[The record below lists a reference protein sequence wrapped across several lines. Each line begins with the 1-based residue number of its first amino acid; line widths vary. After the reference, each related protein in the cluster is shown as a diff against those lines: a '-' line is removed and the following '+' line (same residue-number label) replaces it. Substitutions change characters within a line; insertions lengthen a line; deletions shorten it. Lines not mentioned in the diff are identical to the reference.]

1 MKPDNGTKWDL
12 TELKGDFNGLGS
24 ENAPFKGTL
33 TLSYDSASLHFLTAT
48 PLLNY
53 AATGAVVSGFQ
64 INANIEGDGSS
75 PVGAVA
81 AHVVRSDKGDTLT
94 VSDISLSGS
103 VANPGGTAG
112 GLFGEVITAGGDPI
126 KIRYEK
132 NDGSRLGVSV
142 KTDVSGACAGGL
154 AGRTE
159 GTVEVYKTDVFPT
172 GGVSGTQYAGM
183 LVGDMEAGGTLFA
196 AGADGS
202 AGSAEECAI
211 RVSGS
216 GTNGGLVGRIA
227 NGTVCRV
234 EGNDKKLILTGSVE
248 GGSAGG
254 LVGECADSKIRLNH
268 VAVNASVTANAGN
281 AGGLVGSFSESRTGN
296 ANAADGDWHILHH
309 IDVNGDVKGMSQI
322 GGIVGYLKAC
332 NFRIGLPGEA
342 DNFDCMKVLGNIA
355 AGNPGAAAG
364 GMIGA
369 AEGEFIEIYHVTTAR
384 EIMKYAVRAS
394 SEAS

>member
-1 MKPDNGTKWDL
+1 M
-12 TELKGDFNGLGS
+12 
-24 ENAPFKGTL
+24 
-33 TLSYDSASLHFLTAT
+33 
-48 PLLNY
+48 
-53 AATGAVVSGFQ
+53 
-64 INANIEGDGSS
+64 
-75 PVGAVA
+75 
-81 AHVVRSDKGDTLT
+81 
-94 VSDISLSGS
+94 
-103 VANPGGTAG
+103 
-112 GLFGEVITAGGDPI
+112 
-126 KIRYEK
+126 
-132 NDGSRLGVSV
+132 
-142 KTDVSGACAGGL
+142 SGACAGGL

-196 AGADGS
+196 AGA
-202 AGSAEECAI
+202 AGSDEECAV

-268 VAVNASVTANAGN
+268 IAVNASVTANAGN

-309 IDVNGDVKGMSQI
+309 IDVNGDVKGM
-322 GGIVGYLKAC
+322 
-332 NFRIGLPGEA
+332 
-342 DNFDCMKVLGNIA
+342 
-355 AGNPGAAAG
+355 
-364 GMIGA
+364 
-369 AEGEFIEIYHVTTAR
+369 
-384 EIMKYAVRAS
+384 
-394 SEAS
+394 